1 MPFIGKKPTAAPLTS
16 SDVADGI
23 ITNAKLAQ
31 DIISADTALG
41 ATPADTDEFLVSDA
55 GVLKRM
61 DYSHIKGGGK
71 ILQLVSATDTTIR
84 GTTSTSYVTASNTLT
99 VDITPS
105 ATSSKILVM
114 VSTTLDSQNASKATY
129 LTIYRDSSNLG
140 VANGLIKYGP
150 GFGAASTIGGTCFA
164 VDSPSSTSSLTYQ
177 AYIKVESG
185 STGDINNGSGFIVA
199 MEIDGS

>member
-1 MPFIGKKPTAAPLTS
+1 MAFSKIAAENLGGSTLPALSGTNLTS
-16 SDVADGI
+16 
-23 ITNAKLAQ
+23 L
-31 DIISADTALG
+31 TA
-41 ATPADTDEFLVSDA
+41 
-55 GVLKRM
+55 
-61 DYSHIKGGGK
+61 GK
-71 ILQLVSATDTTIR
+71 ILQVQYANIDSDQ
-84 GTTSTSYVTASNTLT
+84 STSGTSYAATSLT
-99 VDITPS
+99 DQITPS